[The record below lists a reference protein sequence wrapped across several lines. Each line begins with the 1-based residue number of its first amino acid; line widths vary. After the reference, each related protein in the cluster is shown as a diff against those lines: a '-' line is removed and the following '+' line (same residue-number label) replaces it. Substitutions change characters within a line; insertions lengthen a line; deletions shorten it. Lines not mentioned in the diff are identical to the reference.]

1 MKTFEPH
8 PMKKIEI
15 TDAKEYWQ
23 YFKCYHKNGKVWHIV
38 TEAMSIIEQWD
49 KIIVKLFPFYQLPI
63 QLQVKYKSQIIRVKN
78 ANDE

>member
-38 TEAMSIIEQWD
+38 TEAMSIIEQW
-49 KIIVKLFPFYQLPI
+49 
-63 QLQVKYKSQIIRVKN
+63 
-78 ANDE
+78 